1 MGKNVMTTARWGAIL
16 SGLAI
21 FVTASTG
28 CETGTAADDETSFT
42 GGSATGNDDAG
53 ATDDGGSDDA
63 DAADGSGGE
72 EPEDQVNIEPAN
84 MVDDLEDGDDVI
96 TDQGGRVGA
105 WFTYNDESAGG
116 MQSPTGEFTP
126 AQGGAG
132 GSAFSASMSGS
143 GFAEWGAGM
152 GFDLNNPGDD
162 SGGAGVKNPWDA
174 SGFTGVAF
182 RARGNVPVRVALVT
196 QAIVSEE
203 FGGNCTPSDEEGMMC
218 DDAHGMTFPL
228 NDTWT
233 QYVVPF
239 ASASQGGWGLA
250 ADFDAAT
257 MTSIQFDV
265 GANLDFEI
273 WIDDIGFYQ

>member
-1 MGKNVMTTARWGAIL
+1 MGKNVMTTARWGAIFA
-16 SGLAI
+16 GLTI
-21 FVTASTG
+21 FVTASAACDTG
-28 CETGTAADDETSFT
+28 GSTDDDMFT
-42 GGSATGNDDAG
+42 GGGG
-53 ATDDGGSDDA
+53 ATDDGGGNDDGSGTGGDDA
-63 DAADGSGGE
+63 NADGSGGE
-72 EPEDQVNIEPAN
+72 EPEDQVTIEPAN

-96 TDQGGRVGA
+96 TDSGGRVGA

-116 MQSPTGEFTP
+116 TQTPTGEFTP

-143 GFAEWGAGM
+143 GFSEWGAGM

-203 FGGNCTPSDEEGMMC
+203 FGGNCTPSEEEGMMC
-218 DDAHGMTFPL
+218 DDAHGQTFAL

-239 ASASQGGWGLA
+239 SSAQQGGWGLP
-250 ADFDAAT
+250 ADFDPAT

-265 GANLDFEI
+265 GADLDFEI
-273 WIDDIGFYQ
+273 YIDDIGFYQ